1 MTEVGPGRAAGSR
14 RGRVQDQ
21 RRPPTWEISDSDL
34 EGDATAEAGAG
45 ARSAAGERRAAPE
58 ARRPE
63 KALQRLTVLVDP
75 AVLEDAGS
83 DILMEALSALGCEC
97 CIEPQS
103 PARSLQWSGVRPDP
117 QSPGL
122 EPDMRF
128 LEAGLGV
135 AVGTAGVPVLALGT
149 QAEVEQ
155 HHSVSL
161 QVLPEVWAAEDQELL
176 LLLEPEEFLQ
186 GVTQLTQ
193 VLSFLCILVVGVPSQ
208 NLGCSQGRFSSASLT
223 LERHRAYI
231 LETLLFFCKLAVA
244 WWPVTLLPQTSR
256 QWCEQVCCT
265 FLPQTSGPPCSMP
278 WISTESPAH
287 PHVAVI
293 GLDAYLW
300 SHQPIVQ
307 GTQPPESPEVAQAQ
321 LTIGWPEVEEAL
333 VLLQL
338 LRDLDVL
345 LVASW
350 QELSQHVCSFTKALA
365 QRPSKRY
372 RDSQAFSFCTA
383 GRWAS
388 GQRVARDGSG
398 LRGVWWRQIQQFNRV
413 SPAVADAVVAAFP
426 SPHLLQQA
434 LLACSTEQERL
445 GLLADLPV
453 KAHRSRQRRRVGPDL
468 SRRIC
473 LFLTTT
479 NPDLLLDLGS

>member
-1 MTEVGPGRAAGSR
+1 MTEAR
-14 RGRVQDQ
+14 RGRMQ
-21 RRPPTWEISDSDL
+21 RRPPTWEISDSDS

-45 ARSAAGERRAAPE
+45 ARSAAGELKTARE
-58 ARRPE
+58 TRRPE
-63 KALQRLTVLVDP
+63 TALQRRTVCVDP

-83 DILMEALSALGCEC
+83 DILMEALSALGCKC

-103 PARSLQWSGVRPDP
+103 PARSLQWRGVRLDP
-117 QSPGL
+117 QASG
-122 EPDMRF
+122 
-128 LEAGLGV
+128 
-135 AVGTAGVPVLALGT
+135 
-149 QAEVEQ
+149 
-155 HHSVSL
+155 
-161 QVLPEVWAAEDQELL
+161 VLPELWAAEDQELL
-176 LLLEPEEFLQ
+176 LLLKPEEFLQ
-186 GVTQLTQ
+186 GVTQIT
-193 VLSFLCILVVGVPSQ
+193 
-208 NLGCSQGRFSSASLT
+208 
-223 LERHRAYI
+223 
-231 LETLLFFCKLAVA
+231 
-244 WWPVTLLPQTSR
+244 
-256 QWCEQVCCT
+256 
-265 FLPQTSGPPCSMP
+265 QTSGPPCSIP
-278 WISTESPAH
+278 WISTETPARL
-287 PHVAVI
+287 HVAVI

-300 SHQPIVQ
+300 SYQPNAQRIQ
-307 GTQPPESPEVAQAQ
+307 QPESPEVAQAQ
-321 LTIGWPEVEEAL
+321 QTIGWPEVEEAL

-365 QRPSKRY
+365 QRPSKQY
-372 RDSQAFSFCTA
+372 RDSLAFSFCTS

-398 LRGVWWRQIQQFNRV
+398 LQGVWWKQIQQFNRV

-426 SPHLLQQA
+426 SPRLLQQA

-453 KAHRSRQRRRVGPDL
+453 KGHKGRQHRRVGPDL